1 MSILFSTF
9 VVEIRNRSLT
19 PKNNKNMRQTNQ
31 DIIDVLEYINK
42 EGLSNSTWQI
52 VTNDVDAHAYYGA
65 EVFEVTLPPHIA
77 IWVTPERQV
86 EIFSL
91 VRYDTILTTVED
103 DMVAI
108 LYL

>member
-1 MSILFSTF
+1 MSILFRTF
-9 VVEIRNRSLT
+9 VVEIRNISQT

-42 EGLSNSTWQI
+42 EGLSNSMWQI
-52 VTNDVDAHAYYGA
+52 VKSDVDAHAFYGA

-77 IWVTPERQV
+77 LWVTPERQA

-91 VRYDTILTTVED
+91 VMFDAILTTVED